1 MSDIKYS
8 QALERLENI
17 IKKME
22 DEEIDI
28 DDLSA
33 QVREAASLVK
43 VCRDKIGKAEL
54 EVKAVVDA
62 FGKES

>member
-28 DDLSA
+28 DDLSE

-43 VCRDKIGKAEL
+43 VCRDKICKAEL
-54 EVKAVVDA
+54 EANAAVDA
-62 FGKES
+62 FSKES